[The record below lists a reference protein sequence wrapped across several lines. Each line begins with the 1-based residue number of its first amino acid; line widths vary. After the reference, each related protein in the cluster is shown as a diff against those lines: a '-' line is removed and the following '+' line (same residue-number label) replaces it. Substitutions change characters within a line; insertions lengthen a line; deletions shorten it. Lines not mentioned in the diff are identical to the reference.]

1 MPDPAT
7 ALIGGTSII
16 SGIMGADAAESASNA
31 QSASAAQ
38 GIAEQR
44 RQFDEMKKTL
54 APYVNAGVTSLGNLS
69 KYSDIGMPAF
79 EKQKALIGLLGPQA
93 QQASISEI
101 ENSPMMQS
109 MIQQG
114 ENSMLQNASATGGL
128 RGGNLQAAL
137 SQYRPQILSQLI
149 NDQYT
154 KLGGLAGVGLSTE
167 QNIAKLGQGSAAN
180 QAAGALNT
188 GSEIARLLEQQ
199 GSAQAGGEMAQG
211 RMWKEFGNIPA
222 QLYGFNQMRQFTQ
235 PQVQQ
240 IDQSRRF
247 I

>member
-7 ALIGGTSII
+7 ALIGGTSVIG
-16 SGIMGADAAESASNA
+16 SIMGADAASSAASA

-54 APYVNAGVTSLGNLS
+54 APYVNAGVTSLDNLN
-69 KYSDIGMPAF
+69 KYSGIGLPAF

-93 QQASISEI
+93 QQTSISEI
-101 ENSPMMQS
+101 ENSPMMKS
-109 MIQQG
+109 LIQQG
-114 ENSMLQNASATGGL
+114 ENSLLQNASATGGL

-137 SQYRPQILSQLI
+137 AQYRPQILSQLI

-167 QNIAKLGQGSAAN
+167 QNIAQLGQGSAAG

-188 GSEIARLLEQQ
+188 GSAISGLLAQQ
-199 GSAQAGGEMAQG
+199 GAAQAGGDLEQG

-222 QLYGFNQMRQFTQ
+222 QLYGFNQIRQFNQ
-235 PQVQQ
+235 PQ
-240 IDQSRRF
+240 IDQNRAF

>member
-7 ALIGGTSII
+7 ALIGGTSVIG
-16 SGIMGADAAESASNA
+16 SIMGEDAASSAASA

-54 APYVNAGVTSLGNLS
+54 APYVNAGVTSLDNLN
-69 KYSDIGMPAF
+69 KYSGIGLPAF

-93 QQASISEI
+93 QQTSISEI
-101 ENSPMMQS
+101 ENSPMMKS
-109 MIQQG
+109 LIQQG
-114 ENSMLQNASATGGL
+114 ENSLLQNASATGGL

-137 SQYRPQILSQLI
+137 AQYRPQILSQLI

-154 KLGGLAGVGLSTE
+154 KLGGLASVGLSTE
-167 QNIAKLGQGSAAN
+167 QNIAQLGQGSAAG

-188 GSEIARLLEQQ
+188 GSAIAGLLAQQ
-199 GSAQAGGEMAQG
+199 GAAQAGGDLAQG

-222 QLYGFNQMRQFTQ
+222 QLYGFNKNRA
-235 PQVQQ
+235 
-240 IDQSRRF
+240 F